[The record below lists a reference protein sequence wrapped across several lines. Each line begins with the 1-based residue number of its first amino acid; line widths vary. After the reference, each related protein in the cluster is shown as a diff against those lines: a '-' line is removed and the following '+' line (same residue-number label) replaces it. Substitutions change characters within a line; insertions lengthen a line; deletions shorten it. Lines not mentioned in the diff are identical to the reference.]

1 VSPILSLCRTYS
13 KLLSRDRGGRW
24 VAQARAKLSFIGLL
38 LVGACAVGIRPAT
51 AQTYT
56 CQPTNS
62 PSSVALKD
70 YAVRLTGGDP
80 SLEET
85 RQLHQLPTIQASKVT
100 IIKTNSIC
108 QQAAQAYN
116 KAVRGAS
123 APPISRSVS
132 VVKIGT
138 TRYLVIDPAERA
150 GEYEI
155 TVIFDA
161 AFAPL
166 SSFNS

>member
-1 VSPILSLCRTYS
+1 MS
-13 KLLSRDRGGRW
+13 KLI
-24 VAQARAKLSFIGLL
+24 FIGLL
-38 LVGACAVGIRPAT
+38 LVGACAFGINPAT

-80 SLEET
+80 SLAET
-85 RQLHQLPTIQASKVT
+85 RQVHQLPTTQASQVT
-100 IIKTNSIC
+100 IVKTNSTC

-123 APPISRSVS
+123 APQISRSVS
-132 VVKIGT
+132 VVKVGS
-138 TRYLVIDPAERA
+138 TRYLVLDPAERE

-166 SSFNS
+166 SSFSS

>member
-1 VSPILSLCRTYS
+1 M
-13 KLLSRDRGGRW
+13 SR
-24 VAQARAKLSFIGLL
+24 LSFIGLL
-38 LVGACAVGIRPAT
+38 LVGACAFGINSAT
-51 AQTYT
+51 AQTFT

-80 SLEET
+80 SLAQT
-85 RQLHQLPTIQASKVT
+85 RQVYQLPTAQAAKVT
-100 IIKTNSIC
+100 IVKTASTC

-123 APPISRSVS
+123 APQISRSVS
-132 VVKIGT
+132 VIKIGS
-138 TRYLVIDPAERA
+138 TRYLVLDPTERQ
-150 GEYEI
+150 GEYEV

-161 AFAPL
+161 AFVPL
-166 SSFNS
+166 RAFNS